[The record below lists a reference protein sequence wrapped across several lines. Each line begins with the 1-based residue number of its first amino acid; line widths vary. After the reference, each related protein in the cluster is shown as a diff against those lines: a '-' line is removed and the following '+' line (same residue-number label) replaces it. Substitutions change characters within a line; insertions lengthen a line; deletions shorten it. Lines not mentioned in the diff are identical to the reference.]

1 MSTPA
6 KALNLYTNAGKKLTP
21 QEAAFISAYLVHKNA
36 TQAVIEAGY
45 KVKAPDKYGIKIKNQ
60 QDSREERR

>member
-6 KALNLYTNAGKKLTP
+6 KALNLYTHTGKKLTP
-21 QEAAFISAYLVHKNA
+21 QEAAFISAYMVHKNA

-45 KVKAPDKYGIKIKNQ
+45 RAKRPDMYGI
-60 QDSREERR
+60 